1 MHIAVFYQYY
11 HNPDCAATGRHYTFI
26 KHWSERHQV
35 TLITTNTWRGQRL
48 TRRFDWVPPGVR
60 LLELDVA
67 YANAMTVPQR
77 LFAFGRYALGAL
89 RHGLTIPKPDVIF
102 GTSTPLSAAWIAG
115 QVARLR
121 GVPWVFEV
129 RDLWP
134 DFPIQMGAV
143 TNGWLQRRLYA
154 AERRLYQSAA
164 HVVPLSPDMERHVRA
179 QGIPPERITMLFNG
193 TDLDLAA
200 QATEADVRHLRRQF
214 GLGDRRVVLY
224 AGTFGRA
231 NDLPTLITAAER
243 LAHRGDLCFVFAGD
257 GYYLDTLRSAEA
269 RLPNVRVLPPQP
281 RHGAFALFKLAE
293 LALVPFLGLPVL
305 AANSPAKF
313 FDSLAV
319 GTPVL
324 VTNPG
329 WTKAF
334 VEEHRCGWFVPA
346 SCPDVLAQWID
357 DLFGRPGALVEAGA
371 HGQAVAERTFG
382 RVEQARTLED
392 LFQRVVGNGT
402 AGTPT

>member
-1 MHIAVFYQYY
+1 MHIAVFYQSY

-26 KHWSERHQV
+26 KHWNERHRV
-35 TLITTNTWRGQRL
+35 TLIATNARRRRRI

-60 LLELDVA
+60 LVELDVP
-67 YANAMTVPQR
+67 YANTMTVPER
-77 LFAFGRYALGAL
+77 LFAFGRYVLGAL
-89 RHGLTIPKPDVIF
+89 RHGFTISKPDVIF
-102 GTSTPLSAAWIAG
+102 GSSTPLSAAWAAG
-115 QVARLR
+115 QVAGRR

-134 DFPIQMGAV
+134 DFPIQMGAIP
-143 TNGWLQRRLYA
+143 NEWLQRRLYA
-154 AERRLYQSAA
+154 AERRLYRSAA
-164 HVVPLSPDMERHVRA
+164 HVVPLSPDMEQHVRA
-179 QGIPPERITMLFNG
+179 QGIPPERVTMLLNG

-200 QATEADVRHLRRQF
+200 QATEADVRYLHHQF
-214 GLGDRRVVLY
+214 GLGDRRVILY

-231 NDLPTLITAAER
+231 NDLPTLIAAAER
-243 LAHRGDLCFVFAGD
+243 LAHQRDLCFVFAGD
-257 GYYLDTLRSAEA
+257 GHYLETLRSAEA

-281 RHGAFALFKLAE
+281 RHRAFALFKLAD

-329 WTKAF
+329 WTKTF
-334 VEEHRCGWFVPA
+334 VERHRCGWFVPA
-346 SCPDVLAQWID
+346 SRPEALAQRID
-357 DLFGRPGALVEAGA
+357 DLFGRPGALVEAGRR
-371 HGQAVAERTFG
+371 GQAVAEQTFG
-382 RVEQARTLED
+382 RVEQARTFEEI
-392 LFQRVVGNGT
+392 FQRVAGNGI
-402 AGTPT
+402 ARTPM

>member
-11 HNPDCAATGRHYTFI
+11 HNLDCAAAGRHYTFI

-35 TLITTNTWRGQRL
+35 TLITTNMWREQRL
-48 TRRFDWVPPGVR
+48 TCHFDWVPPGVR
-60 LLELDVA
+60 LLEMDVS
-67 YANAMTVPQR
+67 YANTMTVPQR
-77 LFAFGRYALGAL
+77 LLAFGSYALGAL
-89 RHGLTIPKPDVIF
+89 RHGLTMPKPDVIF

-121 GVPWVFEV
+121 GVPWIFEV

-143 TNGWLQRRLYA
+143 TNRWLQRRLYA

-164 HVVPLSPDMERHVRA
+164 HVVPLSPDMARHVQAHR
-179 QGIPPERITMLFNG
+179 IPPERTTMLLNG

-200 QATEADVRHLRRQF
+200 RVTEADVRHLRHQF
-214 GLGDRRVVLY
+214 DLGDRRVILY

-231 NDLPTLITAAER
+231 NDMPTLIAAAKR
-243 LAHRGDLCFVFAGD
+243 LAHRDDLSFVFAGE
-257 GYYLDTLRSAEA
+257 GYYLESLRSAEA

-281 RHGAFALFKLAE
+281 RHRAFALFKLAD

-334 VEEHRCGWFVPA
+334 VEKHGCGWYVPA
-346 SCPDVLAQWID
+346 SQPDALAQRISR
-357 DLFGRPGALVEAGA
+357 LFAAPEALAQAGRR
-371 HGQAVAERTFG
+371 GQAVAEQALG
-382 RVEQARTLED
+382 REEQARALEGI
-392 LFQRVVGNGT
+392 FQRAAGNGT
-402 AGTPT
+402 AGTAM